1 MAFDFISAFVDNYA
15 NTERFSQLT
24 RQIFPPAVQIWG
36 KKEAVWLD
44 TGDAWRLFVDIPEL
58 RTVINKRAQMMS
70 SNIPKLYNKDGEL
83 VENHWLNDL
92 IKKPN
97 GVQSWSDVVYSMSV
111 QDALY
116 SNVVAYCPMRS
127 FGIRNL
133 IITLPNNKIQ
143 INLSGKKLKQM
154 EVNDLITNFKFTYDD
169 GSTEIIALEDA
180 VYLTTAD
187 GMNIVRPISRI
198 DSLRLPLSNIMAS
211 YNKRNVLLENLGAIG
226 ILSAQQNDMGG
237 AIPMTPE
244 ERTKI
249 QRDWYRRQ
257 KDELIIT
264 ESNVNWQPMSY
275 PTRDLM
281 LFEELT
287 EDKMAIIDAYGL
299 NYNLFSSEKGSTFSN
314 VRDSIRMA
322 YTDTIIPETQA
333 MYDSIISQFG
343 LQSEGYYLE
352 ACFDHLPILQ
362 EDESQK
368 ATAEKVKVDTYSV
381 MLKDGVITQKQYADE
396 FGIELESIDK
406 TESRAAALA
415 QAQTNLKGTVGGL
428 DGIIALNNAVSIG
441 QMDRATA
448 INTLINYYGYEP
460 SIANSMITNTT
471 NNTNANSIPQ

>member
-15 NTERFSQLT
+15 NTDRFSQLT

-44 TGDAWRLFVDIPEL
+44 TGDAWRLFIDIPEL
-58 RTVINKRAQMMS
+58 RAVVNKRATMMS
-70 SNIPKLYNKDGEL
+70 TNKPILHDKDGNV

-97 GVQSWSDVVYSMSV
+97 AVQSWSDVVYSMSV

-116 SNVVAYCPMRS
+116 SNVVGYCPLRS

-154 EVNDLITNFKFTYDD
+154 DRENLIDSFVFTYDD
-169 GSTEIIALEDA
+169 GSTEKIELQDA

-211 YNKRNVLLENLGAIG
+211 YRKRNVLLENLGAIG
-226 ILSAQQNDMGG
+226 ILSAQSNDMGG

-244 ERTKI
+244 ERQKI
-249 QRDWYRRQ
+249 QKDWYRRQ

-287 EDKMAIIDAYGL
+287 EDKLAIIDAYGL
-299 NYNLFSSEKGSTFSN
+299 NYNLFSSEKGATFTN

-322 YTDTIIPETQA
+322 YTDTIIPETQQI
-333 MYDSIISQFG
+333 YDSLMAQWG
-343 LQSEGYYLE
+343 LQQEGYHLE
-352 ACFDHLPILQ
+352 ANFDHLPVLQ
-362 EDESQK
+362 DDASQK
-368 ATAEKVKVDTYSV
+368 ASAEKTKVDTYSV
-381 MLKDGVITQKQYADE
+381 MLKDGVVTQQQYAEE
-396 FGIELESIDK
+396 FGIELQKQDR
-406 TESRAAALA
+406 TESQAAALA

-428 DGIIALNNAVSIG
+428 DGIIALNNSVSTG
-441 QMDRATA
+441 QMDRQTA
-448 INTLINYYGYEP
+448 INTLVNYYGYDATV
-460 SIANSMITNTT
+460 ANSMITNPV
-471 NNTNANSIPQ
+471 NE

>member
-1 MAFDFISAFVDNYA
+1 MAFDFISAFVDNFA
-15 NTERFSQLT
+15 NTDRYRNLT

-44 TGDAWRLFVDIPEL
+44 TGDAWRLFIDIPEL
-58 RTVINKRAQMMS
+58 RSVVNKRATMMAA
-70 SNIPKLYNKDGEL
+70 NMPILYDKNGNL
-83 VENHWLNDL
+83 VENHWINDL
-92 IKKPN
+92 INKPN

-116 SNVVAYCPMRS
+116 SNVVAYCPLRS
-127 FGIRNL
+127 FGQRNL

-154 EVNDLITNFKFTYDD
+154 EMNDLITSFVFTYDD
-169 GSTEIIALEDA
+169 GSKETIELQDSI
-180 VYLTTAD
+180 YLTTAD

-226 ILSAQQNDMGG
+226 ILSAQQNDLGG

-244 ERTKI
+244 ERQKI
-249 QRDWYRRQ
+249 QRDWYKRQ

-287 EDKMAIIDAYGL
+287 EDKLAIIDAFGL

-322 YTDTIIPETQA
+322 YTDTIIPETQQ
-333 MYDSIISQFG
+333 MYDSMIAQWG
-343 LQSEGYYLE
+343 LQGEYYLK
-352 ACFDHLPILQ
+352 ADFNHLPILQ
-362 EDESQK
+362 DDENQK
-368 ATAEKVKVDTYSV
+368 ATAHKTKV
-381 MLKDGVITQKQYADE
+381 E
-396 FGIELESIDK
+396 
-406 TESRAAALA
+406 
-415 QAQTNLKGTVGGL
+415 TVK
-428 DGIIALNNAVSIG
+428 
-441 QMDRATA
+441 
-448 INTLINYYGYEP
+448 
-460 SIANSMITNTT
+460 MITELLPLSEEEVRNLLDL
-471 NNTNANSIPQ
+471 

>member
-1 MAFDFISAFVDNYA
+1 MAFNFLSAFVDNYA
-15 NTERFSQLT
+15 NTDRYRNLT

-44 TGDAWRLFVDIPEL
+44 TGDAWRLFIDIPEL
-58 RTVINKRAQMMS
+58 RSVVNKRATMMS
-70 SNIPKLYNKDGEL
+70 SNVPTLLDKDGNL
-83 VENHWLNDL
+83 VTDHWINDL
-92 IKKPN
+92 INKPN

-116 SNVVAYCPMRS
+116 SNVVAYCPLRS
-127 FGIRNL
+127 FGQRNL

-154 EVNDLITNFKFTYDD
+154 EMNDLITSFVFTYDD
-169 GSTEIIALEDA
+169 GSKETIELQDSI
-180 VYLTTAD
+180 YLTTAD

-226 ILSAQQNDMGG
+226 ILSSQSNDMGG

-244 ERTKI
+244 ERQKI
-249 QRDWYRRQ
+249 QKDWYRRQ

-287 EDKMAIIDAYGL
+287 EDKLAIIDAFGL
-299 NYNLFSSEKGSTFSN
+299 NYNLFSSDKGATFTN

-322 YTDTIIPETQA
+322 YTDTIIPETQQI
-333 MYDSIISQFG
+333 YDSMIAQWG
-343 LQSEGYYLE
+343 LQGEYYLK
-352 ACFDHLPILQ
+352 ADFNHLPILQ
-362 EDESQK
+362 DDENQK
-368 ATAEKVKVDTYSV
+368 ATAHKTKVETVKMINELVPLTEEQ
-381 MLKDGVITQKQYADE
+381 LKQ
-396 FGIELESIDK
+396 L
-406 TESRAAALA
+406 
-415 QAQTNLKGTVGGL
+415 L
-428 DGIIALNNAVSIG
+428 DL
-441 QMDRATA
+441 
-448 INTLINYYGYEP
+448 
-460 SIANSMITNTT
+460 
-471 NNTNANSIPQ
+471 

>member
-1 MAFDFISAFVDNYA
+1 MAFNFLSAFVDNYA
-15 NTERFSQLT
+15 NTDRYRNLT

-44 TGDAWRLFVDIPEL
+44 TGDAWRLFIDIPEL
-58 RTVINKRAQMMS
+58 RSVVNKRATMMS
-70 SNIPKLYNKDGEL
+70 SNVPTLLDKDGNL
-83 VENHWLNDL
+83 VTDHWINDL
-92 IKKPN
+92 INKPN

-116 SNVVAYCPMRS
+116 SNVVAYCPLRS
-127 FGIRNL
+127 FGQRNL

-154 EVNDLITNFKFTYDD
+154 EMNDLITSFVFTYDD
-169 GSTEIIALEDA
+169 GSKETIELQDSI
-180 VYLTTAD
+180 YLTTAD

-226 ILSAQQNDMGG
+226 ILSSQSNDMGG

-244 ERTKI
+244 ERQKI
-249 QRDWYRRQ
+249 QKDWYRRQ

-287 EDKMAIIDAYGL
+287 EDKLAIIDAFGL
-299 NYNLFSSEKGSTFSN
+299 NYNLFSSDKGATFTN

-322 YTDTIIPETQA
+322 YTDTIIPETQQI
-333 MYDSIISQFG
+333 YDSMIAQWG
-343 LQSEGYYLE
+343 LQGEYYLK
-352 ACFDHLPILQ
+352 ADFNHLPILQ
-362 EDESQK
+362 DDENQK
-368 ATAEKVKVDTYSV
+368 ATAHKTKVETVKMINELVPLTEDQ
-381 MLKDGVITQKQYADE
+381 LKQ
-396 FGIELESIDK
+396 L
-406 TESRAAALA
+406 
-415 QAQTNLKGTVGGL
+415 L
-428 DGIIALNNAVSIG
+428 DL
-441 QMDRATA
+441 
-448 INTLINYYGYEP
+448 
-460 SIANSMITNTT
+460 
-471 NNTNANSIPQ
+471 

>member
-1 MAFDFISAFVDNYA
+1 MAFNFLSAFVDNYA
-15 NTERFSQLT
+15 NTDRYRNLT

-44 TGDAWRLFVDIPEL
+44 TGDAWRLFIDIPEL
-58 RTVINKRAQMMS
+58 RSVVNKRATMMS
-70 SNIPKLYNKDGEL
+70 SNVPTLLDKDGNL
-83 VENHWLNDL
+83 VTDHWINDL
-92 IKKPN
+92 INKPN

-116 SNVVAYCPMRS
+116 SNVVAYCPLRS
-127 FGIRNL
+127 FGQRNL

-154 EVNDLITNFKFTYDD
+154 EMNELITSFVFTYDD
-169 GSTEIIALEDA
+169 GSKETIELQDSI
-180 VYLTTAD
+180 YLTTAD

-226 ILSAQQNDMGG
+226 ILSSQSNDMGG

-244 ERTKI
+244 ERQKI
-249 QRDWYRRQ
+249 QKDWYRRQ

-287 EDKMAIIDAYGL
+287 EDKLAIIDAFGL
-299 NYNLFSSEKGSTFSN
+299 NYNLFSSDKGATFTN

-322 YTDTIIPETQA
+322 YTDTIIPETQQI
-333 MYDSIISQFG
+333 YDSMIAQWG
-343 LQSEGYYLE
+343 LQGEYYLK
-352 ACFDHLPILQ
+352 ADFNHLPILQ
-362 EDESQK
+362 DDENQK
-368 ATAEKVKVDTYSV
+368 ATAHKTKVETVKMINELVPLTEDQ
-381 MLKDGVITQKQYADE
+381 LKQ
-396 FGIELESIDK
+396 L
-406 TESRAAALA
+406 
-415 QAQTNLKGTVGGL
+415 L
-428 DGIIALNNAVSIG
+428 DL
-441 QMDRATA
+441 
-448 INTLINYYGYEP
+448 
-460 SIANSMITNTT
+460 
-471 NNTNANSIPQ
+471 